1 MPARLLRAL
10 VRLLS
15 VSLGLT
21 ALAALP
27 QPGPFDFYE
36 RLVAIDGA
44 CGWPNLNLLPDGKLV
59 TVIWPH
65 SNHGFT
71 EGAAEAWLSADG
83 GKTWNRSGVPVR
95 HQPGTNRMNVA
106 AGAVDGRLV
115 ALVGGWSKVVPLQT
129 DGTYKSDGTRGL
141 TIQPVTAISDDA
153 GATWREFP
161 EKSFPLRTDGK
172 ALVPYGRVAKLADGS
187 LGVCLYGD
195 GVFFYT
201 SADGGENWTLRGTIV
216 QGKTHNETTWIRLDN
231 GDLFAAVRTYGDM
244 RLDAYRST
252 DEGRTWKTEGSI
264 TLTRQHPADLLKLP
278 DGRVMLS
285 YTGRNPGL
293 YGIWVQ
299 IADPAIKAWSSPMM
313 LVNLEGSTQSQL
325 TPVPSGDG
333 GYPSTVQLADG
344 TFVTLYYTRGIP
356 AHQRYHVGV
365 VRWRLPKNALPV
377 IKGPAR

>member
-1 MPARLLRAL
+1 MLTKCFHAL
-10 VRLLS
+10 VRLLP
-15 VSLGLT
+15 VAFGLT

-27 QPGPFDFYE
+27 QPGRFDFYE
-36 RLVAIDGA
+36 RFVAIDGA

-71 EGAAEAWLSADG
+71 EGSAESWLSTDG
-83 GKTWNRSGVPVR
+83 GRTWNRRGVPVP

-106 AGAVDGRLV
+106 AGAIDGRLV
-115 ALVGGWSKVVPLQT
+115 TVVGGWNKVVRFQP

-141 TIQPVTAISDDA
+141 TIQPVTATSDDA
-153 GATWREFP
+153 GVTWRQLP
-161 EKSFPLRTDGK
+161 EKSLPLRADGK

-201 SADGGENWTLRGTIV
+201 SADGGENWALRGTILS
-216 QGKTHNETTWIRLDN
+216 GKTHNETTWVRLDN

-252 DEGRTWKTEGSI
+252 DEGRTWKMEGPI
-264 TLTRQHPADLLKLP
+264 TLSRQHPADLLKLP
-278 DGRVMLS
+278 DGRVLLS
-285 YTGRNPGL
+285 YTTRNPGL

-313 LVNLEGSTQSQL
+313 LVDLEGSTESQRN
-325 TPVPSGDG
+325 PAPSSDG

-344 TFVTLYYTRGIP
+344 TFVTVYYSRGIP

-377 IKGPAR
+377 IEGPAR